1 MMTSRTRMRG
11 VGGFTVLVYIAFFLL
26 VLTFGLT
33 VGKDYLQYLTVRSVV
48 ADVAAE
54 PGAFAR
60 SDRQL
65 WSEIDRR
72 FTVNSVY
79 DLPAREIT
87 HVEQENEAR
96 YLVLEYE
103 VRRGFV
109 GNLDL
114 VVQFNR
120 REQLAR

>member
-1 MMTSRTRMRG
+1 MMVSRNRMRG
-11 VGGFTVLVYIAFFLL
+11 VGAFTVIVYIAFFLL

-33 VGKDYLQYLTVRSVV
+33 VGKDYLQFLTVRSVV
-48 ADVAAE
+48 ADVANA
-54 PGAFAR
+54 PGAVEQ

-65 WSEIDRR
+65 WAEIDRR
-72 FTVNSVY
+72 FSINSVY
-79 DLPAREIT
+79 DLPASEIAR
-87 HVEQENEAR
+87 VEQEEGIR

-103 VRRGFV
+103 VRRDFI

-114 VVQFNR
+114 VARFNR